1 MRIVFAATGEIALPL
16 LSALAEEKL
25 IALVLTAPDAPGKR
39 GKTLVQSPVKKLAL
53 ELGLEVYQ
61 PETIRKEAREHI
73 ASYGADTLL
82 SFCYGKIFG
91 PKFLS
96 IFSNTFNVHP
106 SILPKYR
113 GPSPVYQAIR
123 NGDRKTGVSLQKI
136 GLGIDEGDVFSTLH
150 LSLDGTETEESLSSV
165 VAAAVPSLVL
175 PVLKDE
181 SRKALPQQG
190 DATYT
195 SFVSK
200 EDGKIDFASSASVA
214 HSQIRACMPWPK
226 AYAMLSG
233 TPLYITAVHGSVFDL
248 EKCTP
253 EEKPG
258 TIVLYDKKK
267 GLKVAFPDGYIYI
280 QRVLPPM
287 KKEMDAASFLNGHRD
302 LIGKVLE

>member
-136 GLGIDEGDVFSTLH
+136 GARVQTMFFGKAHANCCKLAARAERENGPKYILQKYISVNKK
-150 LSLDGTETEESLSSV
+150 SL
-165 VAAAVPSLVL
+165 
-175 PVLKDE
+175 
-181 SRKALPQQG
+181 
-190 DATYT
+190 
-195 SFVSK
+195 
-200 EDGKIDFASSASVA
+200 
-214 HSQIRACMPWPK
+214 
-226 AYAMLSG
+226 
-233 TPLYITAVHGSVFDL
+233 
-248 EKCTP
+248 
-253 EEKPG
+253 
-258 TIVLYDKKK
+258 
-267 GLKVAFPDGYIYI
+267 
-280 QRVLPPM
+280 
-287 KKEMDAASFLNGHRD
+287 
-302 LIGKVLE
+302 